1 MNILYYNIMT
11 QNTSNL
17 TSEIYKSRQVVL
29 ELMNKQGYNI
39 NDHKDFSINEINT
52 LKANNQ
58 LDMFLTQNDEDV
70 DTHRKR
76 KIYIRYYLAKPLR
89 PANLRELIDDLF
101 NTEQVLTTDDILYI
115 VVKDEVN
122 DTLLSNLKHIW
133 ETDNILVIIQP
144 IKRLQFNILEHIL
157 VPPYRILSKKEEA
170 DIRTQYNIMS
180 DAQFPDLSRFDPI
193 AKAICVRPGQ
203 VCEIIRPS
211 KTAIYSKYYRL
222 CR

>member
-1 MNILYYNIMT
+1 MT

-29 ELMNKQGYNI
+29 ELMELQGYNI

-58 LDMFLTQNDEDV
+58 LDMFLTQNNADI
-70 DTHRKR
+70 DTHRPR

-89 PANLRELIDDLF
+89 PANLQELIDDLF
-101 NTEQVLTTDDILYI
+101 HTEEVLTTDDILYI

-122 DTLLSNLKHIW
+122 ETLTNNLKHIW
-133 ETDNILVIIQP
+133 EKDHILVIIQP

-157 VPPYRILSKKEEA
+157 VPPYRILSKNEEA
-170 DIRTQYNIMS
+170 IVRHRYNIMS
-180 DAQFPDLSRFDPI
+180 DSQFPDLLRFDPV
-193 AKAICVRPGQ
+193 AQAICVRPGQ
-203 VCEIIRPS
+203 VVEIIRPS
-211 KTAIYSKYYRL
+211 KTAMSSKYYRL
-222 CR
+222 CK

>member
-1 MNILYYNIMT
+1 MT